1 MSATSHAGHK
11 PSFASRR
18 LVGMRRALALAAR
31 SLGARPTRT
40 ALTAFGVTLGVAVIF
55 AINTTNLSTLDA
67 ITSIFTQTSGKAH
80 LLISAAGAGAEGFPA
95 DVLAR
100 VEATDGV
107 RAAIPVLHGQATL
120 TDAGTP
126 DSVGISMFGMAP
138 GGLLIYG
145 VDPARD
151 ALARDY
157 KLVAGEFLASDDVG
171 HRIVLVQSYADEQ
184 GIAIGDAVSL
194 ETPAGRTEV
203 RVVGLM
209 AREGPGQTNN
219 GAFGVVP
226 LAAAEEI
233 FRRAGD
239 LDQIDVVAQPGAE
252 SGAGLEAL
260 KDALQERLGARY
272 VVTYPAMQG
281 QRVSQMLTGYQMG
294 LNMFSAI
301 AIFVGAFLVFNA
313 FSMTVVERT
322 REIGMLRTLG
332 MSRRQILEQ
341 ILVEATIIGVIGSIL
356 GILGGLLLARG
367 LISIMALV
375 IGQEMTTLRVPMS
388 GVLVAAA
395 VGILVTL
402 AAAALPARQASRV
415 SPLEALRIRAGSRE
429 GWFVRKGPLL
439 GVALLVM
446 TLPMLIAG
454 PLPAFVPERA
464 RDMLVMNLFLAG
476 TLLIP
481 AAVSATEPVAR
492 RVLARVFGVE
502 GQLGSRNVQRAR
514 LRTALTV
521 AALMIGAAMIL
532 SIRSVTVAFD
542 QDIRAWIE
550 RYIGG
555 DIYVHSTLDM
565 DTRLGLRLGQVA
577 GVAAVTPLRY
587 LEAKRIMPD
596 GGSEDLAIMA
606 VDVPTYQEVTSF
618 VFSGDPGDVDRLARG
633 DAVFISSV
641 LSEKY
646 GLQQGDTVRLATRRG
661 RRDFEVAGVVVDFF
675 NQGMVLQLNWDDMKR
690 YFGRDD
696 ANSFLVKVQP
706 GESTAAVRVRIE
718 EEYGR
723 RHHLTVE
730 SNEAI
735 RSRALTLIA
744 RTTSLFDVMS
754 LITMI
759 VAALGVIN
767 TLTMNVVERTREI
780 GMLRSLGMTRR
791 QIGRMILAEAG
802 MMGLVGGLFGL
813 LFGILVSRT
822 IMTSMNQMSG
832 FRLPWVLPVEG
843 IVAALVITFV
853 VSQIAALWPARRAAR
868 IRITEAIQYE

>member
-1 MSATSHAGHK
+1 
-11 PSFASRR
+11 
-18 LVGMRRALALAAR
+18 
-31 SLGARPTRT
+31 
-40 ALTAFGVTLGVAVIF
+40 
-55 AINTTNLSTLDA
+55 
-67 ITSIFTQTSGKAH
+67 
-80 LLISAAGAGAEGFPA
+80 
-95 DVLAR
+95 
-100 VEATDGV
+100 
-107 RAAIPVLHGQATL
+107 
-120 TDAGTP
+120 
-126 DSVGISMFGMAP
+126 
-138 GGLLIYG
+138 
-145 VDPARD
+145 
-151 ALARDY
+151 
-157 KLVAGEFLASDDVG
+157 
-171 HRIVLVQSYADEQ
+171 
-184 GIAIGDAVSL
+184 
-194 ETPAGRTEV
+194 
-203 RVVGLM
+203 
-209 AREGPGQTNN
+209 
-219 GAFGVVP
+219 
-226 LAAAEEI
+226 
-233 FRRAGD
+233 
-239 LDQIDVVAQPGAE
+239 
-252 SGAGLEAL
+252 
-260 KDALQERLGARY
+260 
-272 VVTYPAMQG
+272 
-281 QRVSQMLTGYQMG
+281 
-294 LNMFSAI
+294 
-301 AIFVGAFLVFNA
+301 
-313 FSMTVVERT
+313 
-322 REIGMLRTLG
+322 
-332 MSRRQILEQ
+332 
-341 ILVEATIIGVIGSIL
+341 
-356 GILGGLLLARG
+356 
-367 LISIMALV
+367 
-375 IGQEMTTLRVPMS
+375 
-388 GVLVAAA
+388 
-395 VGILVTL
+395 
-402 AAAALPARQASRV
+402 
-415 SPLEALRIRAGSRE
+415 
-429 GWFVRKGPLL
+429 
-439 GVALLVM
+439 
-446 TLPMLIAG
+446 
-454 PLPAFVPERA
+454 
-464 RDMLVMNLFLAG
+464 
-476 TLLIP
+476 
-481 AAVSATEPVAR
+481 
-492 RVLARVFGVE
+492 
-502 GQLGSRNVQRAR
+502 
-514 LRTALTV
+514 
-521 AALMIGAAMIL
+521 
-532 SIRSVTVAFD
+532 
-542 QDIRAWIE
+542 
-550 RYIGG
+550 
-555 DIYVHSTLDM
+555 
-565 DTRLGLRLGQVA
+565 
-577 GVAAVTPLRY
+577 
-587 LEAKRIMPD
+587 
-596 GGSEDLAIMA
+596 MA

>member
-1 MSATSHAGHK
+1 
-11 PSFASRR
+11 
-18 LVGMRRALALAAR
+18 
-31 SLGARPTRT
+31 
-40 ALTAFGVTLGVAVIF
+40 
-55 AINTTNLSTLDA
+55 
-67 ITSIFTQTSGKAH
+67 
-80 LLISAAGAGAEGFPA
+80 
-95 DVLAR
+95 
-100 VEATDGV
+100 
-107 RAAIPVLHGQATL
+107 
-120 TDAGTP
+120 
-126 DSVGISMFGMAP
+126 
-138 GGLLIYG
+138 
-145 VDPARD
+145 
-151 ALARDY
+151 
-157 KLVAGEFLASDDVG
+157 
-171 HRIVLVQSYADEQ
+171 
-184 GIAIGDAVSL
+184 
-194 ETPAGRTEV
+194 
-203 RVVGLM
+203 
-209 AREGPGQTNN
+209 
-219 GAFGVVP
+219 
-226 LAAAEEI
+226 
-233 FRRAGD
+233 
-239 LDQIDVVAQPGAE
+239 
-252 SGAGLEAL
+252 
-260 KDALQERLGARY
+260 
-272 VVTYPAMQG
+272 
-281 QRVSQMLTGYQMG
+281 
-294 LNMFSAI
+294 
-301 AIFVGAFLVFNA
+301 
-313 FSMTVVERT
+313 VVERT

-341 ILVEATIIGVIGSIL
+341 ILVEAAIIGVIGSIL

-375 IGQEMTTLRVPMS
+375 IGQEVTTLRVPTS
-388 GVLVAAA
+388 GLLVAAA

-446 TLPMLIAG
+446 TLPVLIAG

-481 AAVSATEPVAR
+481 AAVSVTEPVAR

-596 GGSEDLAIMA
+596 GRSEDLAIMA

-696 ANSFLVKVQP
+696 ANTFLVKVQP

-735 RSRALTLIA
+735 RARALALIA

-832 FRLPWVLPVEG
+832 FQLPWVLPAEG
-843 IVAALVITFV
+843 IVAALIITFV